1 MAHHSIRTSKS
12 GTSLLFLAALA
23 VVLAASPAFAVS
35 LDLTSAT
42 VSQSGELAQICVN
55 LSTEGQLV
63 AGTQNDLI
71 WDETCATLS
80 SKGNCTVSPG
90 LGKQLQSNMPSGDG
104 HPPLRAFVLSLSDVS
119 PIGDTQLYC
128 CTFRSEL
135 TRPGTC
141 CNISLSR
148 LGAST
153 PDGKALRTTTT
164 TGAGSPILCLRGNGG
179 ASGALERGE
188 LRRRLR
194 RRHRRGQH
202 RRLRQRDLEQRHG
215 QRRHGQRSHGQ
226 HRHRQHSQGQHRHR
240 QHGHGQHRHGQH
252 GHGKH
257 RHGKHQH
264 GKHRHGKHRRRV
276 RRRVDDRRRLHHRG
290 PGQHRA
296 PSAGRRG
303 KRRRGRCSGGGRRRT
318 AWTGRARQSSRAA
331 RGGPRAAGAAAAA
344 VATARRGAG

>member
-80 SKGNCTVSPG
+80 SKGNCTVTPG

-135 TRPGTC
+135 TQPGTC

-179 ASGALERGE
+179 ASGG
-188 LRRRLR
+188 
-194 RRHRRGQH
+194 G
-202 RRLRQRDLEQRHG
+202 
-215 QRRHGQRSHGQ
+215 S
-226 HRHRQHSQGQHRHR
+226 
-240 QHGHGQHRHGQH
+240 
-252 GHGKH
+252 
-257 RHGKHQH
+257 
-264 GKHRHGKHRRRV
+264 
-276 RRRVDDRRRLHHRG
+276 
-290 PGQHRA
+290 
-296 PSAGRRG
+296 SAGSFGGGSGGAIGGVNTGGFDSATSNNGTGNAGTGNAGTGNAATGNTGTGNTDTGNTGTGNAATGNTDTGNAGTGNTGTGNTGAESAGASTTGAGSTTGGQGSTAPQAQAATGSGEEGAAR
-303 KRRRGRCSGGGRRRT
+303 GGGRRRT